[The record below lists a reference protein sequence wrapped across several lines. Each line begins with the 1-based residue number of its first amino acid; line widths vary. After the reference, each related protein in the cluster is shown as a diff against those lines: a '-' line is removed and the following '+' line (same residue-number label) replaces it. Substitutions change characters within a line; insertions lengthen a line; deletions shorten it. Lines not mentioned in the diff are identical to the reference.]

1 MFNKDTVI
9 SARYTDLQQLH
20 IEVIYKDLG
29 NTVNFNQTT
38 YIEVGDPQHKLLES
52 LGWDHE
58 RILDD
63 TAEWKRQKAG
73 IIAGK
78 AKDAAQ
84 KAYEDE
90 YQRLINQG
98 RAREREATIRYF
110 GSIANQEK
118 ELRKQKNLALT
129 REREATARYFGSVAV
144 LKKKTANHQK
154 ELDYLES
161 IKEGQYGGDFGLT
174 VDNFIDQMVKFIKEN
189 NDDQDMVR
197 KVKEKTKFIGDAQLG
212 DNSHETVLQVL
223 NFAYDRD
230 IIRSLQSWPRDP
242 TQDAGGI
249 RKLDNVKQTI
259 DEYRKEIAMIRN
271 TDTSE
276 LSDMDIERY
285 LDTLSAFIKTNNWN
299 QKAIDWAK
307 HKLDINNNCFFT
319 KPGEEVIGSPTLV
332 EVLRDNLHDDE
343 EEENFAQVLS
353 NRPAGAFYDKDGKL
367 VVPPNRKLKQPGKM
381 PANVKHTF
389 AKKPKK

>member
-29 NTVNFNQTT
+29 NTVNFNQTS

-161 IKEGQYGGDFGLT
+161 IKEGQNGGIVELT
-174 VDNFIDQMVKFIKEN
+174 ADNIIDQMVKFIKEN
-189 NDDQDMVR
+189 NNDQDMVR

-276 LSDMDIERY
+276 LSEMDIVKY
-285 LDTLSAFIKTNNWN
+285 LDTFAAFIKTNNWN
-299 QKAIDWAK
+299 QTAIDWAK
-307 HKLDINNNCFFT
+307 HKLDINTNCFFS
-319 KPGEEVIGSPTLV
+319 KPGKEDIGGPTLV
-332 EVLRDNLHDDE
+332 EVIRDNIHDDE
-343 EEENFAQVLS
+343 EEENFSQVYS
-353 NRPAGAFYDKDGKL
+353 NRVVGAFYDKEGNQVGKI
-367 VVPPNRKLKQPGKM
+367 NRDIKLDGKM
-381 PANVKHTF
+381 PPNIKHKLG
-389 AKKPKK
+389 KKPKK

>member
-20 IEVIYKDLG
+20 VEVIYKDLG

-63 TAEWKRQKAG
+63 TAEWKKQKAG

-129 REREATARYFGSVAV
+129 REREATARYFGSVSV
-144 LKKKTANHQK
+144 
-154 ELDYLES
+154 
-161 IKEGQYGGDFGLT
+161 F
-174 VDNFIDQMVKFIKEN
+174 
-189 NDDQDMVR
+189 
-197 KVKEKTKFIGDAQLG
+197 EK
-212 DNSHETVLQVL
+212 
-223 NFAYDRD
+223 
-230 IIRSLQSWPRDP
+230 
-242 TQDAGGI
+242 
-249 RKLDNVKQTI
+249 
-259 DEYRKEIAMIRN
+259 
-271 TDTSE
+271 
-276 LSDMDIERY
+276 
-285 LDTLSAFIKTNNWN
+285 
-299 QKAIDWAK
+299 
-307 HKLDINNNCFFT
+307 
-319 KPGEEVIGSPTLV
+319 
-332 EVLRDNLHDDE
+332 NL
-343 EEENFAQVLS
+343 
-353 NRPAGAFYDKDGKL
+353 
-367 VVPPNRKLKQPGKM
+367 
-381 PANVKHTF
+381 
-389 AKKPKK
+389 